1 MRKVYTHL
9 HEEWRNSNPTVAT
22 WYQRLARR
30 AKNTG
35 DVFSSMLWKYW
46 KESLSKRYA
55 SVEAWRNEVKSQVR
69 NEDVQVSRKW
79 VRDLEDYAT
88 ATTLRQ
94 GSRNVLAQAVKSYLC
109 EAMDLPKLRVNLE
122 SENMPEEHHY
132 PVLTADEIKLL
143 VDRAST
149 RDKAI
154 ILTMVSGALGE
165 GEFLRFAK
173 EWNKY
178 RHEISEKRVPLRIE
192 MKRPKT
198 NVRYWT
204 LLFSDAV
211 NALNSLLRERGREER
226 VVIDLFVNQHGKPID
241 DSDIQ
246 ESIRRIA
253 DATGV
258 DPSKPGTR
266 IYRVRPHAFRH
277 YFKTTCTNAGVSDIV
292 SKFLSGRGGKDI
304 ERVYD
309 QFMETEK
316 GQQRIIKEMEQAV
329 PELNVVTRTG
339 QPLLKDHLE
348 EIRVKAMRETYKA
361 LLETG
366 VLKPETLTE
375 PVLQIVA
382 DKIGVK
388 YEKLLFLADE
398 DALVLPEETRTR
410 LGLFD
415 VIAGALD
422 LSRETWRKYMHALKV
437 VKPARSA
444 TSWENHEWYWLRAQ
458 IGSDEYMQALADG
471 YEIVDKEDGGMRI
484 LRKPKLKIPSEAHEQ
499 WHLSGRQA
507 KPAKA

>member
-9 HEEWRNSNPTVAT
+9 LEEWRNSNPTVKT
-22 WYQRLARR
+22 WYERKGRK

-46 KESLSKRYA
+46 KEFLSKRHP
-55 SVEAWRNEVKSQVR
+55 SIEAWRTEVKGQIKNDEV
-69 NEDVQVSRKW
+69 EISRKW
-79 VRDLEDYAT
+79 VRDLEDYVT
-88 ATTLRQ
+88 KTTLRQ
-94 GSRNVLAQAVKSYLC
+94 GSRNVLSQAVKSYLS
-109 EAMDLPKLRVNLE
+109 EAMDLPKVRISLE
-122 SENMPEEHHY
+122 SEDMPEEHHY
-132 PVLTADEIKLL
+132 PVLTADEIKVL
-143 VDRAST
+143 VDKAST

-165 GEFLRFAK
+165 GEFLRFSK
-173 EWNKY
+173 EYTKY
-178 RHEISEKRVPLRIE
+178 AHQILEKKIPIRIE

-211 NALNSLLRERGREER
+211 NALNSLIRERGRKGA
-226 VVIDLFVNQHGKPID
+226 IDHLFVNQHGKPID
-241 DSDIQ
+241 ENDIQ
-246 ESIRRIA
+246 ESIRRLA
-253 DATGV
+253 DATGI

-266 IYRVRPHAFRH
+266 MYRVRPHAFRH

-316 GQQRIIKEMEQAV
+316 GQQLILKEMEQAA

-348 EIRVKAMRETYKA
+348 EIRVNAMRDTYKA

-366 VLKPETLTE
+366 ILKPESLTE
-375 PVLQIVA
+375 PVLKIVA
-382 DKIGVK
+382 DKIGLK
-388 YEKLLFLADE
+388 YDKLVFMADE
-398 DALVLPEETRTR
+398 DLSLLPPETRTR

-415 VIAGALD
+415 VIAGVLD
-422 LSRETWRKYMHALKV
+422 LSRETWRKYMDALKV
-437 VKPARSA
+437 VKPTNSS
-444 TSWENHEWYWLRAQ
+444 TPWENHEWYWLRAHV
-458 IGSDEYMQALADG
+458 GSDEYMQALADG

-484 LRKPKLKIPSEAHEQ
+484 LRKTKPKISSEVSELEDLPRKHPN
-499 WHLSGRQA
+499 
-507 KPAKA
+507 PAEA

>member
-9 HEEWRNSNPTVAT
+9 LDEWRDSNPTVKT
-22 WYQRLARR
+22 WYERVARK

-35 DVFSSMLWKYW
+35 DVFSSMIWKYW
-46 KESLSKRYA
+46 KESLSKRYP
-55 SVEAWRNEVKSQVR
+55 SIEAWRNEVKSQIR
-69 NEDVQVSRKW
+69 NEDVQISRKW
-79 VRDLEDYAT
+79 VRDLEDYVT
-88 ATTLRQ
+88 ATTLRE
-94 GSRNVLAQAVKSYLC
+94 GSRNVLAQAVKSYLS
-109 EAMDLPKLRVNLE
+109 EAMDLPKVRISLE

-132 PVLTADEIKLL
+132 PVLTAEEIKRL

-178 RHEISEKRVPLRIE
+178 AHDIFQKKVPLRIE

-198 NVRYWT
+198 NIRYWT

-211 NALNSLLRERGREER
+211 NALHSLLQERGRKG
-226 VVIDLFVNQHGKPID
+226 VIDDLFVNQHGKPID
-241 DSDIQ
+241 ESDIQ
-246 ESIRRIA
+246 ESIRRLA
-253 DATGV
+253 DASGV

-277 YFKTTCTNAGVSDIV
+277 YFKTTCTNAGVTDIV

-329 PELNVVTRTG
+329 PELNVVTRAG
-339 QPLLKDHLE
+339 QPLLKDHME
-348 EIRVKAMRETYKA
+348 EIKVKAMRETYKA

-375 PVLQIVA
+375 PVLKIVA

-388 YEKLLFLADE
+388 YEKLVFAADE
-398 DALVLPEETRTR
+398 DILLLPVETRTR

-422 LSRETWRKYMHALKV
+422 LSRETWRKYMDALKV
-437 VKPARSA
+437 VKPIRSA
-444 TSWENHEWYWLRAQ
+444 TSWENHDWYWLRAH
-458 IGSDEYMQALADG
+458 IGTDEYMQALADG
-471 YEIVDKEDGGMRI
+471 YEMVDKEDGGMRI
-484 LRKPKLKIPSEAHEQ
+484 LRRAKPKAPSEAPELD
-499 WHLSGRQA
+499 HLSGRQS